1 MVYKLAML
9 TMWVQHV
16 KPIMSALQT
25 SSENFNPTLSPTDPL
40 TITVSIPPTTLES
53 RNEAKALASKKGE
66 DCNFV
71 LREARGAQRKR
82 HRAMELGK
90 QVGPDELH
98 RALKEM
104 EKTNEVAV
112 AEIKK
117 LVEGARRGLDG

>member
-1 MVYKLAML
+1 
-9 TMWVQHV
+9 
-16 KPIMSALQT
+16 MSALQT
-25 SSENFNPTLSPTDPL
+25 SPSNFNPSTSPTDPL
-40 TITVSIPPTTLES
+40 TITVPIPPTTQES

-66 DCNFV
+66 NCNFV

-104 EKTNEVAV
+104 EKINEGAV
-112 AEIKK
+112 GEVKK
-117 LVEGARRGLDG
+117 MVEGCRRGLEGG